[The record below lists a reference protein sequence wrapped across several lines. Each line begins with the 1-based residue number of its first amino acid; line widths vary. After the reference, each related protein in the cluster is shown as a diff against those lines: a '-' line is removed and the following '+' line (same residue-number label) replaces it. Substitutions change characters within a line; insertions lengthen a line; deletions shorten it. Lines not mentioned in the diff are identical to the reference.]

1 MIHRAAS
8 PLVGGLVRFF
18 LSRQLIVIYNLAIL
32 AISAM
37 ALWEITALL
46 LSPGN
51 DFHEIIDIMEGLGV
65 IYIGYGVVV
74 EERAS
79 IFDAVGLYPAARTD
93 EQEVID
99 HICHAYGLGYLCLGL
114 LLEIVLYC
122 VKLPNWL
129 IDTEGRE
136 SPVLFIG
143 VFMAAV
149 VVLMML
155 RHIWQLLRPQL
166 AAALQQ
172 SHP

>member
-1 MIHRAAS
+1 MIDHPTS

-18 LSRQLIVIYNLAIL
+18 LSRPLIMLYNIAIL

-37 ALWEITALL
+37 ALWEIVGLL
-46 LSPGN
+46 RSPGN

-79 IFDAVGLYPAARTD
+79 IFEAVGLYPALRSD
-93 EQEVID
+93 DQEIVD
-99 HICHAYGLGYLCLGL
+99 HICHAYGLGYLCFGL

-143 VFMAAV
+143 VALAAIV
-149 VVLMML
+149 VVMML
-155 RHIWQLLRPQL
+155 RHVWLLLRPQ
-166 AAALQQ
+166 AAAARA
-172 SHP
+172 H

>member
-1 MIHRAAS
+1 MIMA
-8 PLVGGLVRFF
+8 
-18 LSRQLIVIYNLAIL
+18 YNLIIL
-32 AISAM
+32 VISAM
-37 ALWEITALL
+37 ALAEITQLL

-51 DFHEIIDIMEGLGV
+51 DFHEILEIMEGLGV
-65 IYIGYGVVV
+65 IFIGYGVVV

-79 IFDAVGLYPAARTD
+79 IFTAVGLYPALHND
-93 EQEVID
+93 DQEIVD

-114 LLEIVLYC
+114 LMEIVLYC

-143 VFMAAV
+143 VFMAAI

-155 RHIWQLLRPQL
+155 RHVWLLLRPQ
-166 AAALQQ
+166 AAAA
-172 SHP
+172 H

>member
-18 LSRQLIVIYNLAIL
+18 LSRQIIMAYNLVIL

-37 ALWEITALL
+37 ALVEITQLL

-79 IFDAVGLYPAARTD
+79 IFAAVGLYPALHND
-93 EQEVID
+93 EQEIVD
-99 HICHAYGLGYLCLGL
+99 HICHAYGLGYLVFGL

-143 VFMAAV
+143 VFMAAIV
-149 VVLMML
+149 VVMML
-155 RHIWQLLRPQL
+155 RHIWLLLRSQL
-166 AAALQQ
+166 AAAAAAA
-172 SHP
+172 H

>member
-18 LSRQLIVIYNLAIL
+18 LSRPLIVLYNLAIL
-32 AISAM
+32 GVSAL
-37 ALWEITALL
+37 ALWEIVALL
-46 LSPGN
+46 RSPGN

-79 IFDAVGLYPAARTD
+79 IFTAVGLYPALQND
-93 EQEVID
+93 DQEIVD

-143 VFMAAV
+143 VFMADV

-155 RHIWQLLRPQL
+155 RHVWMLLRPQ
-166 AAALQQ
+166 AAAA
-172 SHP
+172 H

>member
-1 MIHRAAS
+1 MLHRAAS
-8 PLVGGLVRFF
+8 PLVGGLVRFC
-18 LSRQLIVIYNLAIL
+18 LSRQMIVAYNVIIL
-32 AISAM
+32 AVSAM
-37 ALWEITALL
+37 ALWEIVGLL
-46 LSPGN
+46 RSAGN

-79 IFDAVGLYPAARTD
+79 ILTAVGLYPALHND
-93 EQEVID
+93 DQEVVD

-143 VFMAAV
+143 VGMAAIV
-149 VVLMML
+149 VVMML
-155 RHIWQLLRPQL
+155 RHVWLLLRPQ
-166 AAALQQ
+166 AAAAA
-172 SHP
+172 H